1 MDMTL
6 KFCCAVR
13 FKAKKPGSCRTAI
26 RDRPTEY
33 RPTEYRLTHHGKHE
47 HERRGREEKMTYYND
62 CNNVP
67 GSEGGR
73 TDERTA
79 VGRPYAPVGHVPP
92 ISRQGRP
99 PDPQCTY
106 SSSRSSPSPIT
117 IMPRVALGPMF
128 KSTWSVTTTTRTGS
142 EMVERLRK
150 VFQETG
156 PSGRHSPFDP
166 GGRLAP
172 PPPSDSLS
180 LTPPLSQK
188 SSSRESDRG
197 RTDDREKPGRVCSA
211 DAEAETAAEGEG

>member
-1 MDMTL
+1 
-6 KFCCAVR
+6 
-13 FKAKKPGSCRTAI
+13 
-26 RDRPTEY
+26 
-33 RPTEYRLTHHGKHE
+33 
-47 HERRGREEKMTYYND
+47 MTYYND

-92 ISRQGRP
+92 ISRQGGP

-117 IMPRVALGPMF
+117 IMPRVAPVRASRSMIWHPNPAMETEWASCFEGSIK
-128 KSTWSVTTTTRTGS
+128 KSGMANVTASLT
-142 EMVERLRK
+142 
-150 VFQETG
+150 
-156 PSGRHSPFDP
+156 SGDDSLSLLFSP
-166 GGRLAP
+166 
-172 PPPSDSLS
+172 LS

-197 RTDDREKPGRVCSA
+197 CVRPRRRATVRNQEELCRGRPRWRRGAREG
-211 DAEAETAAEGEG
+211 